1 MDKVTQVKTQFRL
14 EQWKKL
20 ISECQNSGLPVRTW
34 CTQNGFKEQSYYYYL
49 KKLRE
54 QAIEKTPKQ
63 VDGQLSLFNEVELE
77 ADTSVPE
84 PIKKTVKG
92 YVRTNSRTKREDHST
107 AFISITAIGNP
118 PNIAVP

>member
-34 CTQNGFKEQSYYYYL
+34 CAQNGLKEQSYYYYL

-54 QAIEKTPKQ
+54 QAIENLPVPIQ
-63 VDGQLSLFNEVELE
+63 EECIFREIC
-77 ADTSVPE
+77 ASVPIE
-84 PIKKTVKG
+84 RSAIPLETEHCSVKL
-92 YVRTNSRTKREDHST
+92 
-107 AFISITAIGNP
+107 ISY
-118 PNIAVP
+118 